1 MGCSSCST
9 GKGGTPAGCNNNG
22 ACGSC
27 GCGDKM
33 SVFDWLTGIP
43 LPAGQ
48 KPFDIVEIRF
58 KNGRKSFFRNSQL
71 SIYTGDVVVV
81 DMAPGHDVGI
91 VSLTGEL
98 VRIQLKKKDVKDNYE
113 LKKVLRKATE
123 EDITKWQQ
131 ARGLEKNTMMGA
143 REIAQQLNLQMKIS
157 DVEYQGDGAKAIF
170 YYTAEDRVD
179 FRELIKKLADRFRV
193 KIEMKQIGYRAEAGR
208 LGGIGSCGRELCCS
222 TWLTDFRAVSTG
234 AARYQQLSLNPSK
247 LAGQCGKLK
256 CCLNYELD
264 QYVEAVK
271 DLPPTHLKLRL
282 PKGSASHFKTDIFK
296 RIVYYTL
303 DDEPGSAPFAL
314 PVETVFDI
322 LDKNKKGVKLEI
334 SESVYMSDKE
344 KEKEKAEVG
353 FAQVVGQ
360 DSLTRFDKSKKK
372 SGKSFG
378 KKTFSP
384 KGNRDNKPQ
393 GNSAQPN
400 AGAEL
405 KKAEGAKPA
414 APTHKKSH
422 PPRHQNRNKKGPQ
435 SPPSGGKEPQQPA

>member
-1 MGCSSCST
+1 MRHISYREEASRV
-9 GKGGTPAGCNNNG
+9 GGTG
-22 ACGSC
+22 
-27 GCGDKM
+27 
-33 SVFDWLTGIP
+33 V
-43 LPAGQ
+43 
-48 KPFDIVEIRF
+48 
-58 KNGRKSFFRNSQL
+58 
-71 SIYTGDVVVV
+71 
-81 DMAPGHDVGI
+81 
-91 VSLTGEL
+91 
-98 VRIQLKKKDVKDNYE
+98 
-113 LKKVLRKATE
+113 
-123 EDITKWQQ
+123 
-131 ARGLEKNTMMGA
+131 
-143 REIAQQLNLQMKIS
+143 
-157 DVEYQGDGAKAIF
+157 
-170 YYTAEDRVD
+170 
-179 FRELIKKLADRFRV
+179 
-193 KIEMKQIGYRAEAGR
+193 
-208 LGGIGSCGRELCCS
+208 CGRELCCS

-372 SGKSFG
+372 SGGCKDLSV
-378 KKTFSP
+378 KVCTTH
-384 KGNRDNKPQ
+384 R
-393 GNSAQPN
+393 
-400 AGAEL
+400 
-405 KKAEGAKPA
+405 PA
-414 APTHKKSH
+414 ALAVD
-422 PPRHQNRNKKGPQ
+422 G
-435 SPPSGGKEPQQPA
+435 A

>member
-9 GKGGTPAGCNNNG
+9 GKGGLPAGCNNNG
-22 ACGSC
+22 ACGTC

-48 KPFDIVEIRF
+48 KPFDIVEVRF
-58 KNGRKSFFRNSQL
+58 KNGRKTFFRNSQL
-71 SIYTGDVVVV
+71 SLYTGDVVVV

-91 VSLTGEL
+91 ISLTGEL

-113 LKKVLRKATE
+113 LKKVIRKATE
-123 EDITKWQQ
+123 EDIAKWQQ
-131 ARGLEKNTMMGA
+131 SRSLEEETMMGA
-143 REIAQQLNLQMKIS
+143 RSIAQQLNLQMKIS
-157 DVEYQGDGAKAIF
+157 DVEYQGDGAKAVF
-170 YYTAEDRVD
+170 YYTADDRVD
-179 FRELIKKLADRFRV
+179 FRELIKKLAERFRV

-264 QYVEAVK
+264 QYVEAVR

-303 DDEPGSAPFAL
+303 DDEPGGAPFAL
-314 PVETVFDI
+314 PVEQVFDI
-322 LDKNKKGVKLEI
+322 LDKNKKGVKLEV
-334 SESVYMSDKE
+334 SEDIYRSDKE
-344 KEKEKAEVG
+344 KEKEKVEVG

-360 DSLTRFDKSKKK
+360 DSLTRFDKNKKK
-372 SGKSFG
+372 GNKPNNKRQGGGNRPGANSPNSAPKPPSGQKSPANP
-378 KKTFSP
+378 SAN
-384 KGNRDNKPQ
+384 KGN
-393 GNSAQPN
+393 
-400 AGAEL
+400 GA
-405 KKAEGAKPA
+405 P
-414 APTHKKSH
+414 KKSH
-422 PPRHQNRNKKGPQ
+422 PPRTNHPPKKGPQ
-435 SPPSGGKEPQQPA
+435 NGQNPS